1 MIANPIRRLAVMSA
15 RTENVASET
24 LSPAVRP
31 IRPSRKMLVVQAVAS
46 ISRERV
52 ASDPRMSR

>member
-1 MIANPIRRLAVMSA
+1 MMAKPTRRLAEMRA

-31 IRPSRKMLVVQAVAS
+31 IRPRRKMLVVQEVAS